1 MTCAQKHSIL
11 PQGAVFVPV
20 RAEEIDAA
28 WQEAAPLVRLAQRR
42 VERNIGM
49 ADIYEDL
56 TLGRVCLWLVRVGD
70 KLKAVILTDIVKHP
84 RRSVLRV
91 LMIGGSGMSEWLDQ
105 GIETMKQAAKLAG
118 CSAIEA
124 DGRLGWARIVPQR
137 GFREISRAYEMEIE

>member
-56 TLGRVCLWLVRVGD
+56 ALGRVCLWLVRIGD

-105 GIETMKQAAKLAG
+105 GIETMKRAAKLAG